1 MKVKREQSGRPV
13 RVIRTLGVNDLAR
26 ELGLTPAHVSQVM
39 SGKRTSRRVS
49 DAARGRLMTIEH
61 GEMRHAV

>member
-1 MKVKREQSGRPV
+1 MKVKKSERT
-13 RVIRTLGVNDLAR
+13 IRTLGVNALAR

-49 DAARGRLMTIEH
+49 DAARGRVLVVDH
-61 GEMRHAV
+61 GRKVAV